1 MNILGYRCSENHI
14 LSFELSIDGED
25 IGKVIGSNNTAIPYR
40 LFLVG
45 LALPPLDRLSS
56 MTDERIIAVC
66 SCGQY
71 GCGCT
76 RCKIVRS
83 WDNNIVFRD
92 FIMNPR
98 ASTSVFNLLLYYF
111 SPTNYEDVVTR
122 IFREIQESEIVQHV
136 EKLIA
141 ENVNG

>member
-1 MNILGYRCSENHI
+1 MNILGYHRSANHI
-14 LSFELSIDGED
+14 LSFELTIDGED
-25 IGKVIGSNNTAIPYR
+25 IGKVIMTNNTAIPYR
-40 LFLVG
+40 LFLTG
-45 LALPPLDRLSS
+45 LALPPLDRLIS

-76 RCKIVRS
+76 RCKIVHS
-83 WDNNIVFRD
+83 WDNSIVFRD
-92 FIMNPR
+92 FIMNPKE
-98 ASTSVFNLLLYYF
+98 STPVFNLLLFCF
-111 SPTNYEDVVTR
+111 SQTNYDDVVTG
-122 IFREIQESEIVQHV
+122 IFKEIQESEIVQQI

>member
-1 MNILGYRCSENHI
+1 MNILGYHRSANHI
-14 LSFELSIDGED
+14 LSFELTIDGED
-25 IGKVIGSNNTAIPYR
+25 IGKVIMTNNTATPYR
-40 LFLVG
+40 LFLTG
-45 LALPPLDRLSS
+45 LALPPLDRLSI
-56 MTDERIIAVC
+56 MTDDRIIAVC

-83 WDNNIVFRD
+83 WDNSIVFRD
-92 FIMNPR
+92 FIMNPKE
-98 ASTSVFNLLLYYF
+98 STPVFNLLLFCF
-111 SPTNYEDVVTR
+111 SQTNYDDVVTG
-122 IFREIQESEIVQHV
+122 IFKEIQESEIVQQV